1 MQEQIINNLQIKSWR
16 QMRLKIY
23 ASEQCGYKEIRKSEV
38 IRNPVNAV
46 DPVLSLCN

>member
-1 MQEQIINNLQIKSWR
+1 MQEQIINNLQFKSWR
-16 QMRLKIY
+16 QMY

-46 DPVLSLCN
+46 DPVFNLCN